1 MSEPIA
7 ITGAGCVSP
16 LGETLEATCDQYMA
30 GANAVRILAEEE
42 FADLPVRLGARCAC
56 HIDRLFA
63 PHTSRR
69 LDRCTQLC
77 LLAADQAWNTQYH
90 EQHGWARRG
99 IVFSSGIGGVS
110 SLIEQLQILEQRGP
124 GKVSPYTVGMLMANA
139 PAAQLSLAY
148 NASGWMETP
157 VAACSGGAEAIARG
171 VSLLRSGEIDVV
183 IAGGAESILNRFG
196 IAAFAAMQ
204 ALSTSN
210 GHPDQACRPFDQDRN
225 GFVMAEG
232 AGVVV
237 LERLHDAEQRG
248 ATIHGVIRGI
258 GCTADAHDIVRPR
271 GDGLQAS
278 RAMAQALDDA
288 GIGPEEL
295 QLVKAHATGTI
306 AGDLAEA
313 EALNLIF
320 GELSSRSRPWLIAP
334 KAVMGHLISASG
346 PVELMLALHSLQLQ
360 AIPAQ
365 ANCPKPEPVLPLR
378 IPEQQ
383 EPLKQHNNKQPAA
396 LINSMGF
403 GGRNVC
409 LVIEA
414 APNR

>member
-1 MSEPIA
+1 
-7 ITGAGCVSP
+7 
-16 LGETLEATCDQYMA
+16 MA
-30 GANAVRILAEEE
+30 GVHAVRGLTEEE

-56 HIDRLFA
+56 QIDTFFA
-63 PHTSRR
+63 PHISRR
-69 LDRCTQLC
+69 LDRCTQLS
-77 LLAADQAWNTQYH
+77 LLAADQAWNSQSH
-90 EQHGWARRG
+90 GQHDCARRG
-99 IVFSSGIGGVS
+99 VVFSSGIGGVS

-124 GKVSPYTVGMLMANA
+124 SKVSPYTVGMLMANA
-139 PAAQLSLAY
+139 PAAQLSLTY
-148 NASGWMETP
+148 NASGWLETP

-183 IAGGAESILNRFG
+183 IAGGAEAILNRFG

-204 ALSTSN
+204 ALSTTN
-210 GHPDQACRPFDQDRN
+210 DHPEQACRPFDQDRN
-225 GFVMAEG
+225 GFVLAEG

-248 ATIHGVIRGI
+248 ATIQGIIRGI

-271 GDGLQAS
+271 ADGLQAS

-288 GIGPEEL
+288 GIGPEQL
-295 QLVKAHATGTI
+295 QLVKAHATGTL

-320 GELSSRSRPWLIAP
+320 GELSNRSRPWLIAP

-346 PVELMLALHSLQLQ
+346 PVELLLALHSLQLQ
-360 AIPAQ
+360 VIPAQ
-365 ANCPKPEPVLPLR
+365 ANCPRPEPLLLLR
-378 IPEQQ
+378 IPQQQ
-383 EPLKQHNNKQPAA
+383 EPLLQHDNQRRAA
-396 LINSMGF
+396 LINSIGF

-414 APNR
+414 APPP

>member
-1 MSEPIA
+1 VGEPIA

-16 LGETLEATCDQYMA
+16 LGETLVATRDQYMA
-30 GANAVRILAEEE
+30 GVHAVRGLTEEE

-56 HIDRLFA
+56 QIDTFFA
-63 PHTSRR
+63 PHISRR
-69 LDRCTQLC
+69 LDRCTQLS
-77 LLAADQAWNTQYH
+77 LLAADQAWNSQSH
-90 EQHGWARRG
+90 GQHDCARRG
-99 IVFSSGIGGVS
+99 VVFSSGIGGVS

-124 GKVSPYTVGMLMANA
+124 SKVSPYTVGMLMANA
-139 PAAQLSLAY
+139 PAAQLSLTY
-148 NASGWMETP
+148 NASGWLETP

-183 IAGGAESILNRFG
+183 IAGGAEAILNRFG

-204 ALSTSN
+204 ALSTTN
-210 GHPDQACRPFDQDRN
+210 DHPEQACRPFDQDRN

-248 ATIHGVIRGI
+248 ATIQGIIRGI

-271 GDGLQAS
+271 ADGLQAS

-288 GIGPEEL
+288 GIGPEQL
-295 QLVKAHATGTI
+295 QLVKAHATGTL

-320 GELSSRSRPWLIAP
+320 GELSNRSRPWLIAP

-346 PVELMLALHSLQLQ
+346 PVELLLALHSLQLQ
-360 AIPAQ
+360 VIPAQ
-365 ANCPKPEPVLPLR
+365 ANCPRPEALLPLR
-378 IPEQQ
+378 IPQQQ
-383 EPLKQHNNKQPAA
+383 EPLLQHDNQRRAA
-396 LINSMGF
+396 LINSIGF

-414 APNR
+414 APPP